1 MSCKSAL
8 YAINNSVVSLPDG
21 GTYAPATVVRRYGQ
35 NYQLQ
40 GNGITLTGPGYYDIA
55 AGATL
60 SGSAAGTLTLAAYQ
74 DGVAIPG
81 MTASQTVKAA
91 GDIVTLGVSGIIRTY
106 CTKPVSTL
114 TIVISGMA
122 ATGTNLAV
130 DITKQ

>member
-60 SGSAAGTLTLAAYQ
+60 SGSAAGTITLTAYQ

-91 GDIVTLGVSGIIRTY
+91 GGY
-106 CTKPVSTL
+106 CVPGSIWNHSELLHKTS
-114 TIVISGMA
+114 IY
-122 ATGTNLAV
+122 TNHCC
-130 DITKQ
+130 

>member
-1 MSCKSAL
+1 MGSSIFRNQPKQNSTGL
-8 YAINNSVVSLPDG
+8 NPAIIEQARQAMRG
-21 GTYAPATVVRRYGQ
+21 GQ

-60 SGSAAGTLTLAAYQ
+60 SGSAAGTITLTAYQ

-91 GDIVTLGVSGIIRTY
+91 GDIVTLGVSGIIRNY

-122 ATGTNLAV
+122 ATGTNLAI

>member
-8 YAINNSVVSLPDG
+8 YAINNSVVSLLDG

-55 AGATL
+55 
-60 SGSAAGTLTLAAYQ
+60 YQ

-91 GDIVTLGVSGIIRTY
+91 GDIVSLGVSGIIRNY
-106 CTKPVSTL
+106 CTKPTSTL
-114 TIVISGMA
+114 TIVVSGMA

>member
-8 YAINNSVVSLPDG
+8 YAINNSVVSLLDG
-21 GTYAPATVVRRYGQ
+21 GTYAPATIVRRYGQ

-55 AGATL
+55 AGTI
-60 SGSAAGTLTLAAYQ
+60 TLTAYQ

-114 TIVISGMA
+114 TIVASGMA
-122 ATGTNLAV
+122 ATGTNLAI

>member
-8 YAINNSVVSLPDG
+8 YAINNGVVSLPDG

-55 AGATL
+55 AGTI
-60 SGSAAGTLTLAAYQ
+60 TLTAYQ

-91 GDIVTLGVSGIIRTY
+91 GDIVTLGISGIIRNY

-114 TIVISGMA
+114 TIVVSGMA
-122 ATGTNLAV
+122 ATGTNLAI